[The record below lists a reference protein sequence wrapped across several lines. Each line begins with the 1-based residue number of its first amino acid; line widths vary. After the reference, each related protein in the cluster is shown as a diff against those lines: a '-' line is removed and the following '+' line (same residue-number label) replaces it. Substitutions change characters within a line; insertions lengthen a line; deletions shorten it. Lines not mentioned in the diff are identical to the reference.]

1 LLLFLE
7 EGDMKQK
14 LWRTIFPV
22 VLALALT
29 GARAEAQ
36 QPTEA
41 TKTDKPTSGSANPDV
56 EEKALA
62 VFNKMAAFLS
72 QAPKLSVTIESGYD
86 AVQPSGLK
94 VEFGETRK
102 FIVRR
107 PDRMR
112 IDTDSRDGNHRGF
125 RFDGKEIGVF
135 DTKQKVYA
143 TAEKPG
149 TTDHAVDYFIDQLQM
164 PIPLSE
170 LFASNLPKFTQN
182 LDALYHV
189 EETTITGVRCDH
201 LVGSTKNIDFQVWVA
216 QGDKPLL
223 QRLIIT
229 YKREEGEPQRWA
241 QFRDWNLSP
250 DVLDSLFAFT
260 PPEGA
265 EKIPFAPRKAAATE
279 TVETTEQK
287 GGTQ

>member
-1 LLLFLE
+1 
-7 EGDMKQK
+7 MKHL
-14 LWRTIFPV
+14 LWRS
-22 VLALALT
+22 VLTVALT
-29 GARAEAQ
+29 LWLLGTPAGAQ
-36 QPTEA
+36 QAAEKADPKAGTGKAE
-41 TKTDKPTSGSANPDV
+41 SGAAIPDV

-62 VFNKMAAFLS
+62 VFNKMATFLS

-102 FIVRR
+102 FTIRR

-112 IDTDSRDGNHRGF
+112 LDTDTRDGNHRGF

-143 TAEKPG
+143 TAEQTG

-164 PIPLSE
+164 PLPLSD
-170 LFASNLPKFTQN
+170 LFASNLPKFTRN
-182 LDALYHV
+182 LEALYYV
-189 EETTITGVRCDH
+189 EETTIAGVRCDH

-250 DVLDSLFAFT
+250 DVPDSVFAFT

-265 EKIPFAPRKAAATE
+265 EKIPFAPRKVAATE
-279 TVETTEQK
+279 AAEITEPK
-287 GGTQ
+287 GGTK